1 MGLDTNTYI
10 IAQAFGLASMLV
22 AIWSQQWKE
31 RNMILILFIVS
42 NLFNAGQFYLLSAM
56 TGAAMS
62 VIGAVRFG
70 VSILS
75 TNKAWLVFFLII
87 NTIATY
93 IFFEGFILSG
103 TSYFAATF
111 IILSSFLK
119 SDHWMRVSIIL
130 GSFGWLVYG
139 GLIGSIMAIVSGGFF
154 FLSSVIGW
162 YRYVYVPGKAPL
174 VRA

>member
-1 MGLDTNTYI
+1 MAPDTNIYI
-10 IAQAFGLASMLV
+10 LAQAFGLASMLV
-22 AIWSQQWKE
+22 SIWSQQWKD
-31 RNMILILFIVS
+31 RKMMLILFIVS
-42 NLFNAGQFYLLSAM
+42 NLFNAGHFYLLNAL

-62 VIGAVRFG
+62 FIGAARFG
-70 VSILS
+70 VSIFS
-75 TNKAWLVFFLII
+75 IHKAWLVTFLII

-93 IFFEGFILSG
+93 MFFEGIVLSG
-103 TSYFAATF
+103 TSFFAATF

-139 GLIGSIMAIVSGGFF
+139 GLIGSIIAIFSGAFF

-162 YRYVYVPGKAPL
+162 YRYVYIPGKTSLAQ
-174 VRA
+174 A

>member
-1 MGLDTNTYI
+1 MVV
-10 IAQAFGLASMLV
+10 S
-22 AIWSQQWKE
+22 IWSQQWKE
-31 RNMILILFIVS
+31 RKAILILFIIS
-42 NLFNAGQFYLLSAM
+42 NLFNAGHFFLMNAL

-62 VIGAVRFG
+62 FIGAARFG
-70 VSILS
+70 VSIFS
-75 TNKAWLVFFLII
+75 IHKAWLVTFLVI

-93 IFFEGFILSG
+93 MFFEGFILSG

-119 SDHWMRVSIIL
+119 SDHWMRICIIL

-154 FLSSVIGW
+154 FASSVVGW
-162 YRYVYVPGKAPL
+162 YRYSYLPNQ
-174 VRA
+174 VRIAKTQS

>member
-1 MGLDTNTYI
+1 MELDINMYV

-22 AIWSQQWKE
+22 SIWSQQWKE
-31 RNMILILFIVS
+31 RKMILILFIVS
-42 NLFNAGQFYLLSAM
+42 NLFNAGHFFLLNAM

-70 VSILS
+70 ISIFS
-75 TNKAWLVFFLII
+75 IHKAWLVFFLAI

-103 TSYFAATF
+103 ASYFAATF
-111 IILSSFLK
+111 IILSSFLQ
-119 SDHWMRVSIIL
+119 SDHWMRVCIIF

-139 GLIGSIMAIVSGGFF
+139 GLIGSVMAVVSGGFF

-162 YRYVYVPGKAPL
+162 YRHIYLATKKA
-174 VRA
+174 